1 MIKPS
6 LQQLLYF
13 QSLDTW
19 AVSGVAEV
27 NAQRVKEIADS
38 PSVIKLSS

>member
-6 LQQLLYF
+6 FQQLPYS

-19 AVSGVAEV
+19 VVSGVAEV
-27 NAQRVKEIADS
+27 NSQRVKEIAAS
-38 PSVIKLSS
+38 QSVIKLRS